1 MIHFSRLV
9 GALCMAGFASHAGLV
24 LASNE
29 RNEVPS
35 CYASLGLKAP
45 SAKNNSRDLVIIVD
59 KTVVFPKDIVIG
71 AIETAQRFIKS
82 GDRISVYS
90 FSAFVPGQ
98 YMDMEWAGS
107 LENKPSPDEEEDIPV
122 MKIKRLERCLSD
134 QVQFAS
140 KSLGNAVMA
149 ASKAASNDIPKS
161 EIIFSLRKLGNDMQ
175 ARDMRSP
182 RVLLLSDM
190 LENSDYFTFY
200 SGNKVAVSDPEKA
213 LQNLH
218 AQGLFGNL
226 VGAQVYVSGAGTVT
240 PGIMTTY
247 RSGALIDKLETFWGR
262 YFEKSNAK
270 LKAFGAPK
278 LLSDLN

>member
-1 MIHFSRLV
+1 MINLSRLIVSACMV
-9 GALCMAGFASHAGLV
+9 GLASHAGLG

-29 RNEVPS
+29 RNDIPS
-35 CYASLGLKAP
+35 CYASMGLKSP
-45 SAKNNSRDLVIIVD
+45 SAKNDSRDLIIIVD
-59 KTVVFPKDIVIG
+59 KTVVFPKDIVTG

-98 YMDMEWAGS
+98 YMDIEWAGL
-107 LENKPSPDEEEDIPV
+107 LEKEPTEDEQEDIPV

-134 QVQFAS
+134 QVQFAA
-140 KSLGNAVMA
+140 KSLGNAVLA

-161 EIIFSLRKLGNDMQ
+161 EIIFSLRKLGSDMQ
-175 ARDMRSP
+175 ARNMKSP

-200 SGNKVAVSDPEKA
+200 SGNKVAVTDPDKA
-213 LQNLH
+213 LQNLT

-226 VGAQVYVSGAGTVT
+226 AGAQVYVSGAGIVT
-240 PGIMTTY
+240 PGIATTY
-247 RSGALIDKLETFWGR
+247 RSGVLIDKLETFWVR
-262 YFEKSNAK
+262 YFEKSNAQI
-270 LKAFGAPK
+270 KAFGAPK
-278 LLSDLN
+278 LLSDLR

>member
-1 MIHFSRLV
+1 MIHLSRLIGAACMV
-9 GALCMAGFASHAGLV
+9 GLTSHASLG

-29 RNEVPS
+29 RNEIPS
-35 CYASLGLKAP
+35 CYAAMGLKAP
-45 SAKNNSRDLVIIVD
+45 KSKGDQRDLVILVD
-59 KTVVFPKDIVIG
+59 KTVLFPRDIVTG
-71 AIETAQRFIKS
+71 AIETAQRFIRS

-98 YMDMEWAGS
+98 YMDIEWVGL
-107 LENKPSPDEEEDIPV
+107 LEKEPTEDEKEDIPV

-134 QVQFAS
+134 QVQFAA
-140 KSLGNAVMA
+140 KSLGNAVLV

-161 EIIFSLRKLGNDMQ
+161 EIIFSLRKLGSDMQ
-175 ARDMRSP
+175 ARNMKSP
-182 RVLLLSDM
+182 RILLLSDM

-213 LQNLH
+213 LQNLN

-226 VGAQVYVSGAGTVT
+226 SGAQVYVSGAGIVT
-240 PGIMTTY
+240 PGITTTY
-247 RSGALIDKLETFWGR
+247 RSGVLIDKLEFFWGR
-262 YFEKSNAK
+262 YFEKSNAQ

-278 LLSDLN
+278 LLGDLN